1 LAERTRTHDWTAH
14 RNGPGLEPEMLSG
27 HVEGKVLQMLVH
39 ATRARR
45 VLEIGMFT
53 GYAALAMAEALPAG
67 GSVITCE
74 IDPQVATLADEQLA
88 RSPAGAR
95 VDVRIGPARDTLVAL
110 AADGLCFDVIFL
122 DADKAGYV
130 DYFRA
135 VLDLGLLSEHGL
147 LCVDNTMMQGEPWTG
162 VRTPNGAAIARFN
175 DVVAADPRVE
185 QVMVPLRDGLS
196 LVRLIG
202 VRR

>member
-1 LAERTRTHDWTAH
+1 
-14 RNGPGLEPEMLSG
+14 MLSG

-53 GYAALAMAEALPAG
+53 GYAALAMAEALPPDG
-67 GSVITCE
+67 TVTTCE
-74 IDPQVATLADEQLA
+74 IDPQVAALANEFFRA
-88 RSPAGAR
+88 SPAGSR
-95 VDVRIGPARDTLVAL
+95 IDIRIGPARDALIAL

-135 VLDLGLLSEHGL
+135 VLDLGLLSAHGL

-162 VRTPNGAAIARFN
+162 VRTPNGVEIARFN
-175 DVVAADPRVE
+175 NVVAADRRVE
-185 QVMVPLRDGLS
+185 QVMVPLRDGMS

-202 VRR
+202 ARP